1 MIPVLY
7 AANETD
13 FTTYGIGALRDT
25 TSCIVTEQYN
35 GEFEMIMQYPIT
47 GKLYEELAAERI
59 IKAKAWDVRDPQL
72 FRIYRISRPLRG
84 IVTIYAQHISYDL
97 AGIALAPFSGSYTA
111 AGAMAYMFTG
121 TPYTGISDKSGTKT
135 VKTIEPKSVRAMLG
149 GSEGSLLDLWG
160 GEYTFDNFTVK
171 LNVHRGSDKGVVIE
185 YGKNLTELTADND
198 LTEVYTQLQPYA
210 RYTDSSE
217 TEHVVTAPAISITSV
232 ISRTKTLIRDF
243 TDALQLDQGVV
254 PTAAQITAAA
264 TSWLSDNTLGYET
277 PSITVSFE
285 PAKGGANYPV
295 VGLELGDT
303 VTIRYT
309 KLGVDVKARIVETEY
324 DTLADRYKKMTVGK
338 PRANMAATVASLTE
352 TAQAVQE
359 YPNRWSDAIAAATK
373 LITGNSGGYVV
384 IHEGTDGKP
393 YEILIMDTPDINTAV
408 NVWRWNIN
416 GLGFSSN
423 GYAGP
428 YATAITYDGSINA
441 DFITSGTIN
450 ADLIQAGR
458 LTVYDS
464 NDDLLFDADKDNNAV
479 TIGGFTVEDER
490 LTASTEPDATHT
502 RIVNVATEAI
512 GVQTE
517 ASGVLE
523 REISLKYPSYLYA
536 TGYLNGAIA
545 SQIALCE
552 LFIDLVNRTTGADL
566 NITPGAIHFRDGN
579 TGADVE
585 LNKDFLRF
593 MTSAGTTQVTPALI
607 QTSGTVKAGDTVEVG
622 NDSSNGAVTIQRAMA
637 SSADPYN
644 LKFKSVS
651 SRYMA
656 QHGMQYS
663 RMYDSG
669 TSGTAPAT
677 SGSVNNTTRTPS
689 GYWASDNTSFS
700 SATKGSAMTREDGF
714 VAKDGSEVV
723 THDSNG
729 LSWEHA
735 TGAISSMRMFTLQHS
750 STVTAE
756 TTYTIDLPYGTYLF
770 LHSRQTAPSAAST
783 GMQLVIIGQS
793 VGSSAIIKTTAESG
807 AQIGATSGTRSQVEI
822 STTRQGATSESTD
835 RIATVTWTVQ
845 GLSYRRLVMVRLM

>member
-1 MIPVLY
+1 MIPILY

-35 GEFEMIMQYPIT
+35 GEFEMIMQYPVT

-59 IKAKAWDVRDPQL
+59 IKAKAWDVREPQL

-97 AGIALAPFSGSYTA
+97 AGIALAPFSGTYTA

-121 TPYTGISDKSGTKT
+121 TPYTGISDKTGTKT

-160 GEYTFDNFTVK
+160 GEYTFNNFTVQ

-210 RYTDSSE
+210 RYTDADNVE
-217 TEHVVTAPAISITSV
+217 RVVTAPAISITSV

-264 TSWLSDNTLGYET
+264 TSWLSNNTLGYET

-324 DTLADRYKKMTVGK
+324 DTLAERYKKMTVGK

-384 IHEGTDGKP
+384 IHEGADGKP

-441 DFITSGTIN
+441 DFISTGSLN
-450 ADLIQAGR
+450 AGLIQTGALVVKDSNGRVLFMADTDNQEVSVAGFD
-458 LTVYDS
+458 VSYDS
-464 NDDLLFDADKDNNAV
+464 LQYQSPGQLVD
-479 TIGGFTVEDER
+479 I
-490 LTASTEPDATHT
+490 S
-502 RIVNVATEAI
+502 
-512 GVQTE
+512 
-517 ASGVLE
+517 ASGVGSYNTAGAGAASLMEGQLLLWDEGDYDHEIRGDYLKLKATDGTNTAALE
-523 REISLKYPSYLYA
+523 ADGGKVTA
-536 TGYLNGAIA
+536 T
-545 SQIALCE
+545 
-552 LFIDLVNRTTGADL
+552 
-566 NITPGAIHFRDGN
+566 DG
-579 TGADVE
+579 T
-585 LNKDFLRF
+585 
-593 MTSAGTTQVTPALI
+593 
-607 QTSGTVKAGDTVEVG
+607 
-622 NDSSNGAVTIQRAMA
+622 
-637 SSADPYN
+637 
-644 LKFKSVS
+644 
-651 SRYMA
+651 
-656 QHGMQYS
+656 
-663 RMYDSG
+663 
-669 TSGTAPAT
+669 
-677 SGSVNNTTRTPS
+677 NTTTLN
-689 GYWASDNTSFS
+689 AD
-700 SATKGSAMTREDGF
+700 
-714 VAKDGSEVV
+714 
-723 THDSNG
+723 G
-729 LSWEHA
+729 LSWDHG
-735 TGAISSMRMFTLQHS
+735 TDTNSSIRAYSLRHN
-750 STVTAE
+750 STSTAAA
-756 TTYTIDLPYGTYLF
+756 TYTAKIPYGTYLF
-770 LHSRQTAPSAAST
+770 LHSRQTTPVAAAQ
-783 GMQLVIIGQS
+783 GAQLVVIGQTS
-793 VGSSAIIKTTAESG
+793 GTSALITTLDGAGSDLT
-807 AQIGATSGTRSQVEI
+807 ATSGTRSQVTI
-822 STTRQGATSESTD
+822 GNTD
-835 RIATVTWTVQ
+835 SNQEATVTWAVQ
-845 GLSYRRLVMVRLM
+845 GRSYRRLVMMRLM

>member
-1 MIPVLY
+1 MIPILY

-13 FTTYGIGALRDT
+13 FITYGIGALRDT

-59 IKAKAWDVRDPQL
+59 IKAKAWDVREPQL

-121 TPYTGISDKSGTKT
+121 TPYTGISDKTGTKT
-135 VKTIEPKSVRAMLG
+135 VKAIEPKSVRAMLG

-160 GEYTFDNFTVK
+160 GEYTFNNFTVQ

-243 TDALQLDQGVV
+243 TDALSLDQGVV

-264 TSWLSDNTLGYET
+264 TSWLSNNTLGYET

-285 PAKGGANYPV
+285 PAKGGADYPV

-324 DTLADRYKKMTVGK
+324 DTLAERYKKMTVGK

-384 IHEGTDGKP
+384 IHEGADGKP
-393 YEILIMDTPDINTAV
+393 YEILIMDTPDINTAA

-441 DFITSGTIN
+441 DFITTGSLN
-450 ADLIQAGR
+450 AGLIQTGA
-458 LTVYDS
+458 LVVKDS
-464 NDDLLFDADKDNNAV
+464 NDRVLFMADTDNQEVSVA
-479 TIGGFTVEDER
+479 GFDVSYDS
-490 LTASTEPDATHT
+490 LQYQSPGQLVD
-502 RIVNVATEAI
+502 IS
-512 GVQTE
+512 
-517 ASGVLE
+517 ASGVGSYNTAGAGAASLMEGQLLLWDEGDYDHEIRGDYLKLKATDGTNTAALE
-523 REISLKYPSYLYA
+523 SDGGVVTA
-536 TGYLNGAIA
+536 T
-545 SQIALCE
+545 
-552 LFIDLVNRTTGADL
+552 
-566 NITPGAIHFRDGN
+566 DG
-579 TGADVE
+579 T
-585 LNKDFLRF
+585 
-593 MTSAGTTQVTPALI
+593 
-607 QTSGTVKAGDTVEVG
+607 
-622 NDSSNGAVTIQRAMA
+622 
-637 SSADPYN
+637 
-644 LKFKSVS
+644 
-651 SRYMA
+651 
-656 QHGMQYS
+656 
-663 RMYDSG
+663 
-669 TSGTAPAT
+669 
-677 SGSVNNTTRTPS
+677 NTTTLN
-689 GYWASDNTSFS
+689 AD
-700 SATKGSAMTREDGF
+700 
-714 VAKDGSEVV
+714 
-723 THDSNG
+723 G
-729 LSWEHA
+729 LSWDHG
-735 TGAISSMRMFTLQHS
+735 TDTNSSIRAYTLRHNSS
-750 STVTAE
+750 STAAA
-756 TTYTIDLPYGTYLF
+756 TYTTKIPYGTYLF
-770 LHSRQTAPSAAST
+770 LHSRQTTPVAAAQ
-783 GMQLVIIGQS
+783 GAQLVVIGQTS
-793 VGSSAIIKTTAESG
+793 GTSALITTLDGAGSDLT
-807 AQIGATSGTRSQVEI
+807 ATSGTRSQVTI
-822 STTRQGATSESTD
+822 GNTD
-835 RIATVTWTVQ
+835 SNQEATVTWAVQ
-845 GLSYRRLVMVRLM
+845 GRSYRRLVMMRLM

>member
-1 MIPVLY
+1 MIPILY

-97 AGIALAPFSGSYTA
+97 AGIALAPFSGTYTA

-121 TPYTGISDKSGTKT
+121 TPYTGISDKTGTKT

-160 GEYTFDNFTVK
+160 GEYTFNNFTVQ

-210 RYTDSSE
+210 RYTDADNVE
-217 TEHVVTAPAISITSV
+217 RVVTAPAISITSV

-264 TSWLSDNTLGYET
+264 TSWLSNNTLGYET

-285 PAKGGANYPV
+285 PAKGGADYPV

-324 DTLADRYKKMTVGK
+324 DTLAERYKKMTIGK

-384 IHEGTDGKP
+384 IHEGADGKP

-450 ADLIQAGR
+450 ADLIQTGT
-458 LTVYDS
+458 LVVKDS
-464 NDDLLFDADKDNNAV
+464 NGRVLFMADTDNQEVSIA
-479 TIGGFTVEDER
+479 GFDVSFDS
-490 LTASTEPDATHT
+490 LQYQSPGQLVD
-502 RIVNVATEAI
+502 IS
-512 GVQTE
+512 
-517 ASGVLE
+517 ASGVGSYNTAGAGAASLMEGQLLLWDEGDYDHEVRGDYLKLKATDGTNTAALE
-523 REISLKYPSYLYA
+523 SDGGKVTA
-536 TGYLNGAIA
+536 T
-545 SQIALCE
+545 
-552 LFIDLVNRTTGADL
+552 
-566 NITPGAIHFRDGN
+566 DG
-579 TGADVE
+579 T
-585 LNKDFLRF
+585 
-593 MTSAGTTQVTPALI
+593 
-607 QTSGTVKAGDTVEVG
+607 
-622 NDSSNGAVTIQRAMA
+622 
-637 SSADPYN
+637 
-644 LKFKSVS
+644 
-651 SRYMA
+651 
-656 QHGMQYS
+656 
-663 RMYDSG
+663 
-669 TSGTAPAT
+669 
-677 SGSVNNTTRTPS
+677 NTTTLN
-689 GYWASDNTSFS
+689 AD
-700 SATKGSAMTREDGF
+700 
-714 VAKDGSEVV
+714 
-723 THDSNG
+723 G
-729 LSWEHA
+729 LSWDHG
-735 TGAISSMRMFTLQHS
+735 TDTNSSIRAYSLRHNSS
-750 STVTAE
+750 STAAA
-756 TTYTIDLPYGTYLF
+756 TYTAKIPYGTYLF
-770 LHSRQTAPSAAST
+770 LHSRQTTPVAAAQ
-783 GMQLVIIGQS
+783 GAQLVVIGQTS
-793 VGSSAIIKTTAESG
+793 GTSALITTLDGAGSDLT
-807 AQIGATSGTRSQVEI
+807 ATSGTRSQVTI
-822 STTRQGATSESTD
+822 GNTD
-835 RIATVTWTVQ
+835 SNQEATVTWTVQ
-845 GLSYRRLVMVRLM
+845 GRSYRRLVMMRLM

>member
-1 MIPVLY
+1 MIPILY

-121 TPYTGISDKSGTKT
+121 TPYTGISDKTGTKT

-160 GEYTFDNFTVK
+160 GEYTFNNFTVQ

-210 RYTDSSE
+210 RYTDADNVE
-217 TEHVVTAPAISITSV
+217 RVVTAPAISITSV

-243 TDALQLDQGVV
+243 TDELQLDQGVV

-264 TSWLSDNTLGYET
+264 TSWLSNNTLGYET

-285 PAKGGANYPV
+285 PAKGGADYPV

-324 DTLADRYKKMTVGK
+324 DTLAERYKKMTIGK

-384 IHEGTDGKP
+384 IHEGADGKP

-416 GLGFSSN
+416 GLGFSSS

-441 DFITSGTIN
+441 DFISTGSLN
-450 ADLIQAGR
+450 AGLIQTGA
-458 LTVYDS
+458 LVVKDS
-464 NDDLLFDADKDNNAV
+464 NDRVLFMADTDNQEVSVA
-479 TIGGFTVEDER
+479 GFDVSYDS
-490 LTASTEPDATHT
+490 LQYQSPGQLVD
-502 RIVNVATEAI
+502 IS
-512 GVQTE
+512 
-517 ASGVLE
+517 ASGVGSYNTAGAGAASLMEGQLLLWDEGDYDHEIRGDYLKLKATDGTNTAALE
-523 REISLKYPSYLYA
+523 SDGGKVTA
-536 TGYLNGAIA
+536 T
-545 SQIALCE
+545 
-552 LFIDLVNRTTGADL
+552 
-566 NITPGAIHFRDGN
+566 DG
-579 TGADVE
+579 T
-585 LNKDFLRF
+585 
-593 MTSAGTTQVTPALI
+593 
-607 QTSGTVKAGDTVEVG
+607 
-622 NDSSNGAVTIQRAMA
+622 
-637 SSADPYN
+637 
-644 LKFKSVS
+644 
-651 SRYMA
+651 
-656 QHGMQYS
+656 
-663 RMYDSG
+663 
-669 TSGTAPAT
+669 
-677 SGSVNNTTRTPS
+677 NTTTLN
-689 GYWASDNTSFS
+689 AD
-700 SATKGSAMTREDGF
+700 
-714 VAKDGSEVV
+714 
-723 THDSNG
+723 G
-729 LSWEHA
+729 LSWDHG
-735 TGAISSMRMFTLQHS
+735 TDTNSSIRAYTLRHNSS
-750 STVTAE
+750 STAAA
-756 TTYTIDLPYGTYLF
+756 TYTAKIPYGTYLF
-770 LHSRQTAPSAAST
+770 LHSRQTTPVAAAQ
-783 GMQLVIIGQS
+783 GAQLVVIGQTS
-793 VGSSAIIKTTAESG
+793 GTSALITTLDGAGSDLT
-807 AQIGATSGTRSQVEI
+807 ATSGTRSQVTI
-822 STTRQGATSESTD
+822 GNTD
-835 RIATVTWTVQ
+835 SNQEATVTWAVQ
-845 GLSYRRLVMVRLM
+845 GRSYRRLVMMRLM

>member
-1 MIPVLY
+1 MIPILY

-59 IKAKAWDVRDPQL
+59 IKAKAWDVREPQL
-72 FRIYRISRPLRG
+72 FRIYRITRPLRG

-121 TPYTGISDKSGTKT
+121 TPYTGISDKTGTKT

-160 GEYTFDNFTVK
+160 GEYTFNNFTVQ

-254 PTAAQITAAA
+254 PTVAQITAAA

-285 PAKGGANYPV
+285 PAKGGADYPT

-324 DTLADRYKKMTVGK
+324 DTLAERYKKMTIGK

-384 IHEGTDGKP
+384 IHEGADGKP
-393 YEILIMDTPDINTAV
+393 YEILIMDTPDINTAA

-458 LTVYDS
+458 LTVYDA
-464 NDDLLFDADKDNNAV
+464 NDDLLFDADKDNGTV
-479 TIGGFTVEDER
+479 TIGGFTVNNTGMAFNGSTEATAISNGGVDVTNPSNGDCGSFNSGLLNFWNENKSY
-490 LTASTEPDATHT
+490 ASTMNHELIRFDDAKTYRYT
-502 RIVNVATEAI
+502 MMTSDEIRIDAKDGGTWITPWRVH
-512 GVQTE
+512 
-517 ASGVLE
+517 
-523 REISLKYPSYLYA
+523 
-536 TGYLNGAIA
+536 
-545 SQIALCE
+545 
-552 LFIDLVNRTTGADL
+552 TTGAIEGET
-566 NITPGAIHFRDGN
+566 ITASD
-579 TGADVE
+579 
-585 LNKDFLRF
+585 
-593 MTSAGTTQVTPALI
+593 
-607 QTSGTVKAGDTVEVG
+607 TVKAGESVEVG
-622 NDSSNGAVTIQRAMA
+622 NGSSNGAVTIQQGNA

-644 LKFKSVS
+644 LKFKSTS

-669 TSGTAPAT
+669 ISGTAPAT
-677 SGSVNNTTRTPS
+677 SGSVNNTTRNPS
-689 GYWASDNTSFS
+689 GFWASDNTSFS
-700 SATKGSAMTREDGF
+700 AATKGSAMTREDGF

-735 TGAISSMRMFTLQHS
+735 TGGTSSMQMYTLRHTS
-750 STVTAE
+750 SVTAE
-756 TTYTIDLPYGTYLF
+756 TTYTIDIPYGTYLF
-770 LHSRQTAPSAAST
+770 LHSRYTTPVAAAQGAQLVVIGQTANSNP
-783 GMQLVIIGQS
+783 IITPLA
-793 VGSSAIIKTTAESG
+793 VGSDLT
-807 AQIGATSGTRSQVEI
+807 ATSGTRSQVTI
-822 STTRQGATSESTD
+822 GNTD
-835 RIATVTWTVQ
+835 SNQKATVTWTIQ
-845 GLSYRRLVMVRLM
+845 GRSYRRLVMVRLM

>member
-1 MIPVLY
+1 MIPILY

-59 IKAKAWDVRDPQL
+59 IKAKAWDVREPQL

-121 TPYTGISDKSGTKT
+121 TPYTGISDKTGTKT
-135 VKTIEPKSVRAMLG
+135 VKAIEPKSVRAMLG

-160 GEYTFDNFTVK
+160 GEYTFNNFTVQ

-243 TDALQLDQGVV
+243 TDALSLDQGVV

-264 TSWLSDNTLGYET
+264 TSWLSNNTLGYET

-285 PAKGGANYPV
+285 PAKGGADYPV

-324 DTLADRYKKMTVGK
+324 DTLAERYKKMTVGK

-384 IHEGTDGKP
+384 IHEGADGKP
-393 YEILIMDTPDINTAV
+393 YEILIMDTPDINTAA

-441 DFITSGTIN
+441 DFITTGSLN
-450 ADLIQAGR
+450 AGLIQTGA
-458 LTVYDS
+458 LVVKDS
-464 NDDLLFDADKDNNAV
+464 NDRVLFMADTDNQEVSVA
-479 TIGGFTVEDER
+479 GFDVSYDS
-490 LTASTEPDATHT
+490 LQYQSPGQLVD
-502 RIVNVATEAI
+502 IS
-512 GVQTE
+512 
-517 ASGVLE
+517 ASGVGSYNTAGAGAASLMEGQLLLWDEGDYDHEIRGDYLKLKATDGTNTAALE
-523 REISLKYPSYLYA
+523 SDGGVVTA
-536 TGYLNGAIA
+536 T
-545 SQIALCE
+545 
-552 LFIDLVNRTTGADL
+552 
-566 NITPGAIHFRDGN
+566 DG
-579 TGADVE
+579 T
-585 LNKDFLRF
+585 
-593 MTSAGTTQVTPALI
+593 
-607 QTSGTVKAGDTVEVG
+607 
-622 NDSSNGAVTIQRAMA
+622 
-637 SSADPYN
+637 
-644 LKFKSVS
+644 
-651 SRYMA
+651 
-656 QHGMQYS
+656 
-663 RMYDSG
+663 
-669 TSGTAPAT
+669 
-677 SGSVNNTTRTPS
+677 NTTTLN
-689 GYWASDNTSFS
+689 AD
-700 SATKGSAMTREDGF
+700 
-714 VAKDGSEVV
+714 
-723 THDSNG
+723 G
-729 LSWEHA
+729 LSWDHG
-735 TGAISSMRMFTLQHS
+735 TDTNSSIRAYTLRHNSS
-750 STVTAE
+750 STAAA
-756 TTYTIDLPYGTYLF
+756 TYTTKIPYGTYLF
-770 LHSRQTAPSAAST
+770 LHSRQTTPVAAAQ
-783 GMQLVIIGQS
+783 GAQLVVIGQTS
-793 VGSSAIIKTTAESG
+793 GTSALITTLDGAGSDLT
-807 AQIGATSGTRSQVEI
+807 ATSGTRSQVTI
-822 STTRQGATSESTD
+822 GNTD
-835 RIATVTWTVQ
+835 SNQEATVTWAVQ
-845 GLSYRRLVMVRLM
+845 GRSYRRLVMMRLM

>member
-111 AGAMAYMFTG
+111 AGAMAYLFTG
-121 TPYTGISDKSGTKT
+121 TPYTGISDKTGTKT

-160 GEYTFDNFTVK
+160 GEYTFNNFTVQ

-210 RYTDSSE
+210 RYTDADNVE
-217 TEHVVTAPAISITSV
+217 RVVTAPAISITSV

-264 TSWLSDNTLGYET
+264 TSWLSNNTLGYET

-285 PAKGGANYPV
+285 PAKGGADYPV

-324 DTLADRYKKMTVGK
+324 DTLAERYKKMTIGK

-352 TAQAVQE
+352 TVQAVQE

-384 IHEGTDGKP
+384 IHEGADGKP

-464 NDDLLFDADKDNNAV
+464 NDDLLFDADKDNNTV
-479 TIGGFTVEDER
+479 TIGGFTVNNTGMAFNGSTEATAISNGGVDVTNPSNGDCGSFNSGLLDFWNENKSY
-490 LTASTEPDATHT
+490 ASTMNHELIRFDDAKTYRYT
-502 RIVNVATEAI
+502 MMT
-512 GVQTE
+512 
-517 ASGVLE
+517 SD
-523 REISLKYPSYLYA
+523 EIW
-536 TGYLNGAIA
+536 
-545 SQIALCE
+545 
-552 LFIDLVNRTTGADL
+552 IDAKDGGTWITPWRVHTTGAIEGET
-566 NITPGAIHFRDGN
+566 ITASD
-579 TGADVE
+579 
-585 LNKDFLRF
+585 
-593 MTSAGTTQVTPALI
+593 
-607 QTSGTVKAGDTVEVG
+607 TVKAGESVEVG
-622 NDSSNGAVTIQRAMA
+622 NGSSNGAVTIQQVQA

-644 LKFKSVS
+644 LQFKSVS

-677 SGSVNNTTRTPS
+677 SGNVNNTTRNPN

-700 SATKGSAMTREDGF
+700 AATKGSAMTREDGF

-723 THDSNG
+723 THNANG

-735 TGAISSMRMFTLQHS
+735 TGGTSSMRMYTLRHAS
-750 STVTAE
+750 SATAE
-756 TTYTIDLPYGTYLF
+756 TTYTIDIPYGTYLF
-770 LHSRQTAPSAAST
+770 LHSRYTAPVAAAHGAQLVVIGQTANSNPLITLLA
-783 GMQLVIIGQS
+783 G
-793 VGSSAIIKTTAESG
+793 G
-807 AQIGATSGTRSQVEI
+807 ADLSATSGTRSQVSI
-822 STTRQGATSESTD
+822 GNTTDGT
-835 RIATVTWTVQ
+835 ATVTWTVQ
-845 GLSYRRLVMVRLM
+845 GRSYRRLVMVRLM

>member
-1 MIPVLY
+1 MIPILY

-59 IKAKAWDVRDPQL
+59 IKAKAWDVREPQL
-72 FRIYRISRPLRG
+72 FRIYRITRPLRG

-121 TPYTGISDKSGTKT
+121 TPYTGISDKTGTKT
-135 VKTIEPKSVRAMLG
+135 VKAIEPKSVRAMLG

-160 GEYTFDNFTVK
+160 GEYTFNNFTVQ

-285 PAKGGANYPV
+285 PAKGGADYPV

-324 DTLADRYKKMTVGK
+324 DTLAERYKKMTIGK

-384 IHEGTDGKP
+384 IHEGADGKP

-441 DFITSGTIN
+441 DFISTGSLN
-450 ADLIQAGR
+450 AG
-458 LTVYDS
+458 
-464 NDDLLFDADKDNNAV
+464 
-479 TIGGFTVEDER
+479 
-490 LTASTEPDATHT
+490 
-502 RIVNVATEAI
+502 
-512 GVQTE
+512 
-517 ASGVLE
+517 
-523 REISLKYPSYLYA
+523 
-536 TGYLNGAIA
+536 
-545 SQIALCE
+545 
-552 LFIDLVNRTTGADL
+552 
-566 NITPGAIHFRDGN
+566 
-579 TGADVE
+579 
-585 LNKDFLRF
+585 
-593 MTSAGTTQVTPALI
+593 LI
-607 QTSGTVKAGDTVEVG
+607 QTGALVVK
-622 NDSSNGAVTIQRAMA
+622 
-637 SSADPYN
+637 
-644 LKFKSVS
+644 
-651 SRYMA
+651 
-656 QHGMQYS
+656 
-663 RMYDSG
+663 
-669 TSGTAPAT
+669 
-677 SGSVNNTTRTPS
+677 
-689 GYWASDNTSFS
+689 
-700 SATKGSAMTREDGF
+700 
-714 VAKDGSEVV
+714 
-723 THDSNG
+723 DSNG
-729 LSWEHA
+729 RVLFMADTDNQEVSIAGFDVSFDSLRYHSPVQRIDVSTDGVGSYNTAGAGAASLMEGQLLLWDEGDYDHEIRGDYLKLKA
-735 TGAISSMRMFTLQHS
+735 TDGTNTATLNANGLAWDHGTGDTSSIRMYTLGHG

-756 TTYTIDLPYGTYLF
+756 TTYTIDIPYGTYLF
-770 LHSRQTAPSAAST
+770 LHSRYTSPVAAAQGAQLVVIGQTANSSP
-783 GMQLVIIGQS
+783 IITLLAG
-793 VGSSAIIKTTAESG
+793 GSDLT
-807 AQIGATSGTRSQVEI
+807 ATSGTRSQVAI
-822 STTRQGATSESTD
+822 GATADNEA
-835 RIATVTWTVQ
+835 RVTWTVQ
-845 GLSYRRLVMVRLM
+845 GRTYRRLVMVRLM

>member
-1 MIPVLY
+1 MIPILY

-210 RYTDSSE
+210 RYTDADNVE
-217 TEHVVTAPAISITSV
+217 RVVTAPAISITSV

-264 TSWLSDNTLGYET
+264 NSWLSDNTLGYET

-285 PAKGGANYPV
+285 PAKGGADYPT

-324 DTLADRYKKMTVGK
+324 DTLAERYKKMTIGK

-384 IHEGTDGKP
+384 IHEGADGKP

-416 GLGFSSN
+416 GLGFSSS

-441 DFITSGTIN
+441 DFISTGSLN
-450 ADLIQAGR
+450 AGLIQTGA
-458 LTVYDS
+458 LVVKDS
-464 NDDLLFDADKDNNAV
+464 NDRVLFMADTDNQEVSVA
-479 TIGGFTVEDER
+479 GFDVSYDS
-490 LTASTEPDATHT
+490 LQYQSPGQLVD
-502 RIVNVATEAI
+502 IS
-512 GVQTE
+512 
-517 ASGVLE
+517 ASGVGSYNTAGAGAASLMEGQLLLWDEGDYDHEIRGDYLKLKATDGTNTAALE
-523 REISLKYPSYLYA
+523 SDGGMVTA
-536 TGYLNGAIA
+536 T
-545 SQIALCE
+545 
-552 LFIDLVNRTTGADL
+552 
-566 NITPGAIHFRDGN
+566 DG
-579 TGADVE
+579 T
-585 LNKDFLRF
+585 
-593 MTSAGTTQVTPALI
+593 
-607 QTSGTVKAGDTVEVG
+607 
-622 NDSSNGAVTIQRAMA
+622 
-637 SSADPYN
+637 
-644 LKFKSVS
+644 
-651 SRYMA
+651 
-656 QHGMQYS
+656 
-663 RMYDSG
+663 
-669 TSGTAPAT
+669 
-677 SGSVNNTTRTPS
+677 NTTTLN
-689 GYWASDNTSFS
+689 AD
-700 SATKGSAMTREDGF
+700 
-714 VAKDGSEVV
+714 
-723 THDSNG
+723 G
-729 LSWEHA
+729 LSWDHG
-735 TGAISSMRMFTLQHS
+735 TGTNASIRAYSLRHN
-750 STVTAE
+750 STSTAAA
-756 TTYTIDLPYGTYLF
+756 TYTAKIPYGTYLF
-770 LHSRQTAPSAAST
+770 LHSRQTTPVAAAQ
-783 GMQLVIIGQS
+783 GAQLVVIGQTS
-793 VGSSAIIKTTAESG
+793 GTSALITTLDGAGSDLT
-807 AQIGATSGTRSQVEI
+807 ATSGTRSQVTI
-822 STTRQGATSESTD
+822 SNTD
-835 RIATVTWTVQ
+835 SNQEATVTWAVQ
-845 GLSYRRLVMVRLM
+845 GRSYRRLVMMRLM